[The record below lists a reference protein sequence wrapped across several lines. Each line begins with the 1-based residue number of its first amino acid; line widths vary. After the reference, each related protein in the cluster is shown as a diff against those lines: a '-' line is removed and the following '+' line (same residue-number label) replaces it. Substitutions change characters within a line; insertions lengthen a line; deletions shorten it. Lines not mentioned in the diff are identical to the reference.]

1 MSYQERLNAMLYRN
15 IAKVTPEAIERAYLE
30 VIAAEETP
38 AFMEQLLGRE
48 YWVDFLKSKY
58 PDDFLASEQ
67 LQLSERD
74 GLEERF
80 TAIDDAYSKAV
91 DALGKKNAAERKQLL
106 TQLTERERS
115 QVADD

>member
-15 IAKVTPEAIERAYLE
+15 IAKVTPEAIESAYLE
-30 VIAAEETP
+30 VIAAENTP

-48 YWVDFLKSKY
+48 YWVDFLTSQY
-58 PDDFLASEQ
+58 PGDFLALEQRQQSEI
-67 LQLSERD
+67 EA
-74 GLEERF
+74 LEARF

-91 DALGKKNAAERKQLL
+91 DALGKKNAAELKQLL

-115 QVADD
+115 QVADN

>member
-1 MSYQERLNAMLYRN
+1 MRLKRRPRLWRN
-15 IAKVTPEAIERAYLE
+15 
-30 VIAAEETP
+30 
-38 AFMEQLLGRE
+38 
-48 YWVDFLKSKY
+48 YWG
-58 PDDFLASEQ
+58 
-67 LQLSERD
+67 ERD

-80 TAIDDAYSKAV
+80 TAIDDDYSKAV